1 MLYGIL
7 KNADHLPAVGC
18 TLSATSVVAIKPVL
32 GCYYGSVASPFLQFE
47 NVIDCRFVFRFNIS
61 VIGNI
66 SKSFY
71 SVEKAQGSGISEIFV
86 LLNKRPEKKQK
97 LCLNLF
103 ILSQDKYLNLGV
115 PS

>member
-1 MLYGIL
+1 M
-7 KNADHLPAVGC
+7 
-18 TLSATSVVAIKPVL
+18 
-32 GCYYGSVASPFLQFE
+32 
-47 NVIDCRFVFRFNIS
+47 
-61 VIGNI
+61 

-115 PS
+115 PI